1 MKTTQLSG
9 LFASLGLGAI
19 IGVNGWEVKREPWGA
34 SQTSNWGSG
43 GSGGGQW
50 ARRDDGIHRTLD
62 LVFIRNSSNAVCAR
76 NSLAMVVQQH
86 GAASV
91 AARSHFGSVDLDECT
106 IRRLLLESI
115 LLLFDADRAASASTS
130 ESNTTPP
137 PTPQGATSGSWS
149 YISAPSVGRGIFVVM
164 DIFLFSP
171 KSEATRG
178 SARRFG
184 VDLLNIQHD
193 PASHSSD
200 RIPVWLVEVDFGTFS
215 YFWSWISS
223 PPQKLPDVPQG
234 GSAWIYS
241 PSNTKPPTP
250 PAGSTAGSWRDSV
263 GFLGLINYSASS
275 SIWSNS
281 RLWHLEMDKFSY
293 GQWLFLV
300 LDRFFLTAAASTSS
314 CGGYSLGLVVLEYA
328 ISSPSF
334 WSNKR
339 LMEVGLKPNTRVG
352 LLLELVRGTEIRS
365 PQAAS
370 AQNNEIPSHPNL
382 DHGQSGQESPSQH
395 GTIPVQPPHGNTG
408 GSFEQPLNPSQ
419 GSNPQVPVKPAD
431 SGTGGSIDQPLNPNQ
446 GFHPQVQ
453 PPFTSEHG
461 AVPVQPTQPNSS
473 GSGGSFPQE
482 NSHSSGGIAGP
493 KIPDHGSIPL
503 PIDPL
508 TGLPYGGVTPSHGNT
523 GGTFDNGGS
532 PITPHVEPALPHT
545 GDTGSVPGPNQGTSG
560 GNPGLAHPLAG
571 QTWIQVPTIWT
582 ESCVKSVFDALHCTS
597 CSQCQR

>member
-62 LVFIRNSSNAVCAR
+62 LVFIRNSSNAVSAR

-137 PTPQGATSGSWS
+137 PTPQGATR
-149 YISAPSVGRGIFVVM
+149 RGIFVVM
-164 DIFLFSP
+164 DIFLFST

-200 RIPVWLVEVDFGTFS
+200 RIPVWLVEVDFGTFTRRHRS
-215 YFWSWISS
+215 SQMSLKEALLGFIRRLIRNPLLLRPVLPGNWIFLVLDCG
-223 PPQKLPDVPQG
+223 PR
-234 GSAWIYS
+234 
-241 PSNTKPPTP
+241 TETTC
-250 PAGSTAGSWRDSV
+250 TAHWRDSV

-281 RLWHLEMDKFSY
+281 WLWHLEMDKFSY

-365 PQAAS
+365 PQAARYSVDLDRFQDDAS
-370 AQNNEIPSHPNL
+370 AAS
-382 DHGQSGQESPSQH
+382 
-395 GTIPVQPPHGNTG
+395 
-408 GSFEQPLNPSQ
+408 
-419 GSNPQVPVKPAD
+419 
-431 SGTGGSIDQPLNPNQ
+431 
-446 GFHPQVQ
+446 
-453 PPFTSEHG
+453 
-461 AVPVQPTQPNSS
+461 
-473 GSGGSFPQE
+473 
-482 NSHSSGGIAGP
+482 
-493 KIPDHGSIPL
+493 
-503 PIDPL
+503 
-508 TGLPYGGVTPSHGNT
+508 
-523 GGTFDNGGS
+523 
-532 PITPHVEPALPHT
+532 
-545 GDTGSVPGPNQGTSG
+545 
-560 GNPGLAHPLAG
+560 
-571 QTWIQVPTIWT
+571 
-582 ESCVKSVFDALHCTS
+582 
-597 CSQCQR
+597 RR